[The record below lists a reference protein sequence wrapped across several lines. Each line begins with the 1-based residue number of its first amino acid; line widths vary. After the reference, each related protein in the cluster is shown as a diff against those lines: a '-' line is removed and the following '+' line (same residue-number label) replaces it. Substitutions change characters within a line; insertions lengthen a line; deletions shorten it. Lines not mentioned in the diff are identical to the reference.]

1 MITSRSGDLLSA
13 DTEAIVNTVN
23 CVGVMGKGIALQF
36 KRGYPANF
44 KEYEKA
50 CKKGS
55 VRLGH
60 MFVVPTNQLDG
71 PKWIINFPTKGHWR
85 EGSNLSDIE
94 SGLKDLV
101 SVIAELGITSIA
113 IPPLGAGNGGLDW
126 NDVRPLITREL
137 SGLAGLD
144 VQLFEPLKA
153 ERPLAPKVISI
164 TWGRAIIIRLVNRY
178 AQQRL
183 TVEPW
188 AEPSG
193 VSFFEIQKLM
203 YFAQVAQPDLR
214 LSFSAGPYGP
224 YSERVRHLVQDMEG
238 SLLSGY
244 SDGSHVALDL
254 TPIEPT
260 ARGTALAE
268 ESIKDQYPE
277 LDESVINPTLDMIYG
292 FENPFGLELLSTA
305 HWVATANP
313 SIPVTELTTKFR
325 SWSERKSLT
334 FSDYQIHAAYSHLL
348 ADREMVS

>member
-1 MITSRSGDLLSA
+1 MFTSHSGDLLSA

-36 KRGYPANF
+36 KRAYPANF
-44 KEYEKA
+44 EAYEKA
-50 CKKGS
+50 CKKRS
-55 VRLGH
+55 MRLGQ
-60 MFVVPTNQLDG
+60 MFVVPTNQREG

-113 IPPLGAGNGGLDW
+113 LPPLGAGNGGLDW
-126 NDVRPLITREL
+126 NDVKPLITREL
-137 SGLAGLD
+137 SRLAGLD
-144 VQLFEPLKA
+144 VQLFEPLKP
-153 ERPLAPKVISI
+153 ERLLAPKVASI
-164 TWGRAIIIRLVNRY
+164 TWGRAILIRLVNRY
-178 AQQRL
+178 AQQSL

-193 VSFFEIQKLM
+193 VTFFEIQKLM
-203 YFAQVAQPDLR
+203 YFANVAQPTLK
-214 LSFSAGPYGP
+214 LAFSPGPYGP
-224 YSERVRHLVQDMEG
+224 YSDRVRHLVQDMEG
-238 SLLSGY
+238 SFLSGY

-260 ARGTALAE
+260 AWGSALADE
-268 ESIKDQYPE
+268 LMKDQYPE
-277 LDESVINPTLDMIYG
+277 LDESVISPILNMIHG

-305 HWVATANP
+305 HWVACENP
-313 SIPVTELTTKFR
+313 SIPVAELTAKFR
-325 SWSERKSLT
+325 SWSERKSMT
-334 FSDYQIHAAYSHLL
+334 FSDFQIHTAYSHVL

>member
-1 MITSRSGDLLSA
+1 MITSHSGDLLSA

-36 KRGYPANF
+36 KRAHPANF

-126 NDVRPLITREL
+126 NDVKPLITREL
-137 SGLAGLD
+137 SELAGLD

-153 ERPLAPKVISI
+153 KRPLAPRVLQMS
-164 TWGRAIIIRLVNRY
+164 WGRAILIRLVNRY

-193 VSFFEIQKLM
+193 VTFFEIQKLM

-224 YSERVRHLVQDMEG
+224 YSEQVRHLVQDMEG
-238 SLLSGY
+238 SFLSGY
-244 SDGSHVALDL
+244 GDGSHLALDL
-254 TPIEPT
+254 TPIAPT
-260 ARGTALAE
+260 SRGTALADE
-268 ESIKDQYPE
+268 LIQDQCPE
-277 LDESVINPTLDMIYG
+277 LDESVINPTLDMIHG

-305 HWVATANP
+305 QWITAGDP
-313 SIPVTELTTKFR
+313 CASAEEVIARFR
-325 SWSERKSLT
+325 SWSERKSMI
-334 FSDYQIHAAYSHLL
+334 FSDYQIHVAYLRLHMD
-348 ADREMVS
+348 AEMVS